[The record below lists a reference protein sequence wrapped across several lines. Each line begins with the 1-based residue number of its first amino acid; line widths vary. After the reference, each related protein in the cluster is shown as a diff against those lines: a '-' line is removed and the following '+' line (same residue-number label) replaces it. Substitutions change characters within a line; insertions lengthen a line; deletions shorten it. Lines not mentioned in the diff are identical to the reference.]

1 MARGREIEIE
11 VKRERGRGR
20 VMHVHTSSFFLLF
33 ILLSP
38 LLVFEPDTL
47 ARSVEGIEFRL
58 WTRLDCIA
66 VVAVVVQLKWETWM
80 GSSVVACS
88 VVEYMLKG
96 ICNQTLN
103 GILLYSKSLVCVKG

>member
-1 MARGREIEIE
+1 MYNQREDERFRGRG
-11 VKRERGRGR
+11 RGRGR
-20 VMHVHTSSFFLLF
+20 VIHLHTSSFFLFL

-38 LLVFEPDTL
+38 LLVFEPDTS
-47 ARSVEGIEFRL
+47 ARSVEEFEFRL
-58 WTRLDCIA
+58 WTRSNCM
-66 VVAVVVQLKWETWM
+66 VVVVVLVVVRLKCETWM

-103 GILLYSKSLVCVKG
+103 GILL